1 MFLLLI
7 TVADICS
14 FLLIKRIKVNNMNND
29 NKRDEVDNTDK
40 KLHIS
45 DVIGSVDSKIDLIG
59 KKGKEL
65 WYPTYAPHIDI
76 KTGKSILDE
85 IYMKHPNL
93 RHYR

>member
-1 MFLLLI
+1 MEE
-7 TVADICS
+7 
-14 FLLIKRIKVNNMNND
+14 VNKNTELND
-29 NKRDEVDNTDK
+29 TDK

-45 DVIGSVDSKIDLIG
+45 GVIGSVESKIDLIG

-65 WYPTYAPHIDI
+65 WYPTYAPHIDM

>member
-1 MFLLLI
+1 
-7 TVADICS
+7 
-14 FLLIKRIKVNNMNND
+14 MNNLEQ
-29 NKRDEVDNTDK
+29 NLGNSNE

-65 WYPTYAPHIDI
+65 WYPTYAPHLILG
-76 KTGKSILDE
+76 TNKSILDE
-85 IYMKHPNL
+85 IYIKHPDL